1 MIKKENSEQ
10 IRIAVIDF
18 KKCSSEKCNWLCFR
32 FCPVNRL
39 DKECIV
45 KAEDLKPR
53 ISEKLC
59 TACKI
64 CVHKCP
70 FKAISIVN
78 LSPKLGNA
86 VHSYGQNKYRLYGL
100 PVPSKGAVVGLI
112 GRNGIGKTTALKILS
127 GKLVPSIGEGKDYKP
142 AIDFFKGSELQAY
155 FTMLSQGALKS
166 SFKPQ
171 DINSIPQ
178 AFKGSVKE
186 LLKKMDETARFSNAV
201 KELELEKIL
210 NSEIHLISG
219 GELQRVAIAAAM
231 LKDADFYFF
240 DEPSSYLDAR
250 ERLRIAKIIRSLA
263 EQGKYVM
270 VVEHDLAVL
279 DYLSDYIHVIFGEK
293 GVFGVI
299 SGRMS
304 ARNGINQYLEG
315 YLKSENIRFRDK
327 EIKFHVSAP
336 VESKEKPVLL
346 EFPAFEKKFKS
357 FHLEAEGGYM
367 RKGEVLGVL
376 GPNAIGKTTFV
387 KVLAGVLKP
396 DKGKIDLG
404 FKVSYKPQYLK
415 PEKEMSVRE
424 FFDLQKL
431 DRVLFESEA
440 MHRFSLNELMERDLG
455 ELSGG
460 ELQKV
465 AVSAAMC
472 RDASLVLLD
481 EPSAFLDIE
490 ERLNAADFIR
500 SVTNKKENAC
510 LVVDHDILFQ
520 DYLSDRL
527 LVFEGTPA
535 VKGKAIQPLPMRE
548 GMNRFLSSLGI
559 TYRRDPETGRPRA
572 NKQGST
578 KDEEQKKENK
588 YYYG

>member
-1 MIKKENSEQ
+1 MAKKEEGEQ
-10 IRIAVIDF
+10 IRVAVIDF
-18 KKCSSEKCNWLCFR
+18 RKCSSEKCNWLCVR

-39 DKECIV
+39 DKECIL
-45 KAEDLKPR
+45 KGEDLKPR

-78 LSPKLGNA
+78 LSPKLGKA
-86 VHSYGQNKYRLYGL
+86 VHSYGQNSFRLYGL
-100 PVPSKGAVVGLI
+100 PIPSKGSVVGLI

-127 GKLVPSIGEGKDYKP
+127 GKLVPSIGEGKGYRA

-155 FTMLSQGALKS
+155 FESIEQGTLKS
-166 SFKPQ
+166 AFKPQ

-186 LLKKMDETARFSNAV
+186 LLKKMDETGGFKGIA

-210 NSEIHLISG
+210 DSEIQSISG

-250 ERLRIAKIIRSLA
+250 ERLRISKTIRSLA
-263 EQGKYVM
+263 EKGKYVL

-304 ARNGINQYLEG
+304 VRNGINQYLDG

-336 VESKEKPVLL
+336 LESKEKALLL
-346 EFPAFEKKFKS
+346 EFPSFSKKFKQ

-367 RKGEVLGVL
+367 HKGEVLGVL

-387 KVLAGVLKP
+387 KILAGVLEP
-396 DKGKIDLG
+396 DKGKVDMGLT
-404 FKVSYKPQYLK
+404 VAYKPQYLK
-415 PEKEMSVRE
+415 PEKGMNVRE
-424 FFDLQKL
+424 FFDSQKL
-431 DRVLFESEA
+431 DRLLFESEA
-440 MHRFSLNELMERDLG
+440 MQRFSLMDLMDRQLD

-465 AVSAAMC
+465 AISAAMC
-472 RDASLVLLD
+472 RDAALALLD
-481 EPSAFLDIE
+481 EPSAFLDVE

-500 SVTNKKENAC
+500 SVASKKENAC

-527 LVFEGTPA
+527 LVFEGIPA
-535 VKGKAIQPLPMRE
+535 VSGKASQPLPMKE
-548 GMNRFLSSLGI
+548 GMNKFLASLGI

-572 NKQGST
+572 NKHGSA